1 MFKHSKLV
9 TAFSMAGLLFGL
21 NVSAEV
27 DSPSR
32 SADPPLRDGELRIAE
47 GAEVAHL
54 HLSNGSSL
62 YFVEVAPGMTGVL
75 EMQAPGV
82 ASISSVTE
90 LGRDATP
97 TDVFFAFSE
106 EGTEIPER
114 LIEAAPPA
122 TFGPQGWARGLV
134 NLSPVGRAPCNDA
147 DVRNYVNSFGYN
159 DRGTPNFRLNQKP
172 ESSSYFDDYVEPE
185 APGYYFYEYKVGG
198 NTGSIWSDVDR
209 YLSYVA
215 VCAIDSKDNRNPGD
229 KAHPAI
235 VIKCD
240 YDNPETPEEDVCY
253 TNSHMGPQVR
263 ISYRRQNTGGSYTTK
278 VFKDFA
284 ASEVG
289 TAVYWHFYTGTD
301 WDWRTEIHW
310 AGGDDSFDIA
320 HAVEDL

>member
-1 MFKHSKLV
+1 MFKNSKLV

-21 NVSAEV
+21 NGSVVTA
-27 DSPSR
+27 
-32 SADPPLRDGELRIAE
+32 SADVDKPRPGADRWLRDGELRIAE

-114 LIEAAPPA
+114 LLEAAPPA
-122 TFGPQGWARGLV
+122 TLGPQGWARGLV
-134 NLSPVGRAPCNDA
+134 NLSPVGRAPCNDT

-159 DRGTPNFRLNQKP
+159 DRGTPKFRLNQKP
-172 ESSSYFDDYVEPE
+172 ENSSYFVDYVENWE
-185 APGYYFYEYKVGG
+185 PGYYFYEYSVGG
-198 NTGSIWSDVDR
+198 NTGSIWSDVDC

-215 VCAIDSKDNRNPGD
+215 VCAIDSTDNRNPQN

-235 VIKCD
+235 DIKCD
-240 YDNPETPEEDVCY
+240 YDPAKSCY
-253 TNSHMGPQVR
+253 KNSHMGPQVE
-263 ISYRRQNTGGSYTTK
+263 ISYRTPGETEWHVVQ
-278 VFKDFA
+278 FKDFK

-289 TAVYWHFYTGTD
+289 TAVAWHFYAGGTD
-301 WDWRTEIHW
+301 LDWRTKIHW

-320 HAVEDL
+320 HALEDL

>member
-1 MFKHSKLV
+1 M
-9 TAFSMAGLLFGL
+9 FGL
-21 NVSAEV
+21 NSSVVTA
-27 DSPSR
+27 
-32 SADPPLRDGELRIAE
+32 SADVDRPRPGADRWLRDGELRIAE

-62 YFVEVAPGMTGVL
+62 YFVEVAPGMAGVL

-106 EGTEIPER
+106 EGTEIPKR

-134 NLSPVGRAPCNDA
+134 NLSPVGRAPCNDT
-147 DVRNYVNSFGYN
+147 DVQNYVNSFGYN
-159 DRGTPNFRLNQKP
+159 DRGTPKFRLNQKP
-172 ESSSYFDDYVEPE
+172 KSSSNFVDYVENWE
-185 APGYYFYEYKVGG
+185 PGYYFYEYSVGG

-209 YLSYVA
+209 YLTYVA
-215 VCAIDSKDNRNPGD
+215 VCDIDKTDNRNPGD

-235 VIKCD
+235 VVYCD
-240 YDNPETPEEDVCY
+240 YDDPETPDKDKCY
-253 TNSHMGPQVR
+253 TNSHMGPQVKF
-263 ISYRRQNTGGSYTTK
+263 SYRRQNTGGSYTTTPFM
-278 VFKDFA
+278 FKDFA

-289 TAVYWHFYTGTD
+289 TAVAWHFYTGTD

-310 AGGDDSFDIA
+310 AGGDDLFDIA
-320 HAVEDL
+320 HAVKDL